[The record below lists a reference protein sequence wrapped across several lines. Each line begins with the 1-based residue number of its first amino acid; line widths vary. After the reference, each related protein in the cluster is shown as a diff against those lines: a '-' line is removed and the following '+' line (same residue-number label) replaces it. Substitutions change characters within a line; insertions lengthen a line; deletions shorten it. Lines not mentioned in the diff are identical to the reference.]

1 MNIDGGGIRCRSREP
16 KPEASPSCLVFLLKG
31 QRPIMAHAGRFWWLW
46 RLVCAAVVWRVCL
59 IKALAAR
66 RPTWSSRR
74 RALMAGADGQTR
86 HQCLAENAL
95 DEAEV
100 AAQTGQ
106 YRGGE
111 DGSCCV
117 AAMWA
122 RRGHKKVRTD
132 RSPVR
137 ANPLPHLD

>member
-1 MNIDGGGIRCRSREP
+1 VLGLPAEGPAAYHGACW
-16 KPEASPSCLVFLLKG
+16 KVLVA
-31 QRPIMAHAGRFWWLW
+31 MAAG
-46 RLVCAAVVWRVCL
+46 VCGRGVEGLPYKSAARGP
-59 IKALAAR
+59 LAAR

-74 RALMAGADGQTR
+74 RALVAGADGQTR
-86 HQCLAENAL
+86 HQCLADNAL
-95 DEAEV
+95 YEAEV

-122 RRGHKKVRTD
+122 RSGHKKVRTD